1 VPKKE
6 SETVSSLTN
15 TLATSP
21 VRRLSNA
28 AKLNATGLVLAAAG
42 MLLQIAAG
50 STLYPSFAGPIVLL
64 AAAAIV
70 AFGPR
75 RWTRWVGLV
84 VPLVLG
90 VGAIIAAVMTGEF
103 IDQLTDIGQVG
114 ILIGSLM
121 HVIGLIAAVAGGVG
135 MLRGRPEAGGLDS

>member
-6 SETVSSLTN
+6 SGTVSSLTN

-70 AFGPR
+70 AFGPG

-90 VGAIIAAVMTGEF
+90 VGATIAAVMTGEF